1 MKPRLA
7 QAAFLSMIV
16 AGVFTLAFAASS
28 SACIYG
34 NSASGVDSI
43 PTDSPASSVDAVD
56 ASNNSF
62 TADSASTSVD
72 GQSNFNKSGL
82 TAGLLA
88 AIGIVAGGTIAGGI
102 LLKLR
107 RAGNLEPE
115 QPEFSEAA
123 SVPEDA
129 FATSNFSI
137 VVPASALV
145 RSNVL
150 EESEACHQVAASQ
163 MKN

>member
-1 MKPRLA
+1 MKLKLA
-7 QAAFLSMIV
+7 QAAFLSMTV

-34 NSASGVDSI
+34 NSASGVNSI
-43 PTDSPASSVDAVD
+43 PADSPAGSVDAVD

-88 AIGIVAGGTIAGGI
+88 AIGIVAGGIV
-102 LLKLR
+102 LKLR
-107 RAGNLEPE
+107 HVGNLEPE
-115 QPEFSEAA
+115 QPSEAA

-145 RSNVL
+145 RSNAL
-150 EESEACHQVAASQ
+150 EESEACYQVAAALV
-163 MKN
+163 KN